1 MISIFWLEFGI
12 LFVASLIGAAA
23 VVPYSLRLGQGKPL
37 KFSKPILL
45 LFAVFQNAVI
55 FGVAIWLGLLA
66 AHAIGLGAPY
76 LEAALTGTKTPQSTG
91 LFAALV
97 LGVIAGAI
105 LLIADFFFVPYWP
118 QKLRD
123 TALHATFL
131 ENLLA
136 SFYGGI
142 DEELLMRLFGFSALV
157 WLLSS
162 LLHMTTSGLTVVV
175 LWIANIIM
183 TILFG
188 IGHLPAL
195 KGLLGNMPRLMV
207 VRSLLLNGPVGL
219 LCGWLFWTY
228 GIESAIV
235 AHFAADIVYHL
246 FGTLVLRRRLA

>member
-1 MISIFWLEFGI
+1 VTSIFWLEFGI
-12 LFVASLIGAAA
+12 LFVAALIGAAA
-23 VVPYSLRLGQGKPL
+23 VFPYSLRLAEGKPL

-45 LFAVFQNAVI
+45 LFAVLQNAVI

-76 LEAALTGTKTPQSTG
+76 LEAALTGENIPQLTG
-91 LFAALV
+91 LIAALI
-97 LGVIAGAI
+97 LGVITGAI
-105 LLIADFFFVPYWP
+105 LLIADMFFVPYWP

-123 TALHATFL
+123 TALHTTFL

-136 SFYGGI
+136 AFYGGI

-162 LLHMTTSGLTVVV
+162 VWHTTTGGPTIVV
-175 LWIANIIM
+175 LWITNIIM
-183 TILFG
+183 TVFFG

-195 KGLLGNMPRLMV
+195 KGLLENVPRLMV
-207 VRSLLLNGPVGL
+207 VRSLLLNAPVGL
-219 LCGWLFWTY
+219 LCGWLLWTY
-228 GIESAIV
+228 GIEAAII

-246 FGTLVLRRRLA
+246 FGALILRRKLA